1 MPLSLLFL
9 RPFVRREISLD
20 HPCSQR
26 NLSFPL
32 RSCRYY
38 SSFPVSALRT
48 ASILYSLLM
57 VVSAARFV
65 SLLTIFWIFGGNWT
79 GVDTKLLDSRFSQ
92 SLTVG

>member
-9 RPFVRREISLD
+9 RPFVRREISLE
-20 HPCSQR
+20 HLCSQR

-38 SSFPVSALRT
+38 SSFPGSALRT

-57 VVSAARFV
+57 VVSESHFV

-79 GVDTKLLDSRFSQ
+79 GVDTNLLDSRFSQ